1 MTPVICMVTAG
12 EPAAT
17 IAGTIERIALAARSG
32 VTLVQVRERH
42 LEGAALL
49 DLVGRAVQAVRSTR
63 ARVVV
68 NDRLDVALG
77 AGAHGVHL
85 RADSMP
91 ALRVRAIAPR
101 GFLVGRS
108 VHGETEAA
116 SARGVDY
123 LIFGTVF
130 PTSSK
135 SRHEPAGVGAL
146 AQVAASTTLPVLAIG
161 GIDAVTASQ
170 AAVAGAAGFAA
181 ISMFSG
187 VSLDRLPD
195 AVRAARTA
203 FEAAEYPR

>member
-1 MTPVICMVTAG
+1 MTPVICMVTPG
-12 EPAAT
+12 DTAAT
-17 IAGTIERIALAARSG
+17 TAGTIERIALAARSG

-49 DLVGRAVQAVRSTR
+49 DLVGRAVQAVRGTR

-91 ALRVRAIAPR
+91 ASRVRAIAPR

-108 VHGETEAA
+108 VHREAEA
-116 SARGVDY
+116 VSSRGVDY

-135 SRHEPAGVGAL
+135 SQREPAGVDAL
-146 AQVAASTTLPVLAIG
+146 ARVAASTTLPVLAIG

-170 AAVAGAAGFAA
+170 TAVAGAVGFAA
-181 ISMFSG
+181 MSMFSG
-187 VSLDRLPD
+187 VSLDRLAD
-195 AVRAARTA
+195 AVRDARA
-203 FEAAEYPR
+203 SFEPAEYPR